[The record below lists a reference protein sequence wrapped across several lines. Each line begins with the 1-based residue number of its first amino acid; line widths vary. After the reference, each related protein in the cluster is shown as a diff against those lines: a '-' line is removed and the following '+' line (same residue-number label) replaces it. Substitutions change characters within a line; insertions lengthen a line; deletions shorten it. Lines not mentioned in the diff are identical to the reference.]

1 MNHSYRMSRQETKKF
16 LRQMS
21 ENVPFGIYA
30 IEKDGIIEMRKDRC
44 GSMSKLKEMKREFK
58 RQGYKV
64 YYNTGER

>member
-1 MNHSYRMSRQETKKF
+1 
-16 LRQMS
+16 MS